1 MTAIWIRTLRL
12 IIYTLKENKMP
23 GKKANK
29 KMPKKMMNGG
39 KSSKKMPMMKKG
51 GATGKKKK

>member
-1 MTAIWIRTLRL
+1 
-12 IIYTLKENKMP
+12 MP

-51 GATGKKKK
+51 GSTAEITALHGRMEDVEDD

>member
-1 MTAIWIRTLRL
+1 
-12 IIYTLKENKMP
+12 MP

-51 GATGKKKK
+51 GKVRGCGMAKQGVRKAKMVTMKGE